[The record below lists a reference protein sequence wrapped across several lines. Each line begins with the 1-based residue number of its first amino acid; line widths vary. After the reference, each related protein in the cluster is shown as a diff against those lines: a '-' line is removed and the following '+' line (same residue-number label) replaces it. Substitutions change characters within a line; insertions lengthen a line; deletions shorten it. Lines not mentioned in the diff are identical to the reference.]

1 MNSQW
6 QFCSVK
12 QLLRLP
18 CMKNQKLKFKGEIS
32 ETGVEFV
39 TSLINSK
46 YTLCKYLKKLKSHS
60 LQYALDSNSQR
71 HHNYHANSCFT
82 VASITFLY
90 LSRSL

>member
-12 QLLRLP
+12 QLLQLP

-39 TSLINSK
+39 TSLINSN
-46 YTLCKYLKKLKSHS
+46 YT
-60 LQYALDSNSQR
+60 YAN
-71 HHNYHANSCFT
+71 
-82 VASITFLY
+82 I
-90 LSRSL
+90 

>member
-1 MNSQW
+1 MPKKRRYLMNSPW

-39 TSLINSK
+39 ASLINSK
-46 YTLCKYLKKLKSHS
+46 YT
-60 LQYALDSNSQR
+60 YAN
-71 HHNYHANSCFT
+71 
-82 VASITFLY
+82 I
-90 LSRSL
+90 

>member
-18 CMKNQKLKFKGEIS
+18 CIKNQKLKFKGEIS

-46 YTLCKYLKKLKSHS
+46 YT
-60 LQYALDSNSQR
+60 YAN
-71 HHNYHANSCFT
+71 
-82 VASITFLY
+82 I
-90 LSRSL
+90 

>member
-12 QLLRLP
+12 QLPIALHE
-18 CMKNQKLKFKGEIS
+18 KSKFKGEIS

-46 YTLCKYLKKLKSHS
+46 YT
-60 LQYALDSNSQR
+60 YAG
-71 HHNYHANSCFT
+71 
-82 VASITFLY
+82 I
-90 LSRSL
+90 